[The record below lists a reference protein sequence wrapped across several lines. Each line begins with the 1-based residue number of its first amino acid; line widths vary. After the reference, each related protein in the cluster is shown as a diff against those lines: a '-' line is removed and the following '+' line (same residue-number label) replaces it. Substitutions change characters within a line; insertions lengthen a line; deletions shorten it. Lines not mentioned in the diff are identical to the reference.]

1 MRERTERDTEG
12 AGQDMSMPLR
22 LFLASGSLFLETS
35 DNVNLRFLVKR
46 QISMADLSWGHK
58 RTLFFM
64 DIQGV
69 SGTQI
74 IICVC
79 LLDHSELTMIG
90 CFKMMQNSRN
100 TYIHIRQNIFALK
113 TFFYI
118 QQLYI
123 YAALRSRVYSTS
135 RK

>member
-35 DNVNLRFLVKR
+35 DNLNLRFLVKR

-58 RTLFFM
+58 RTLFFVG
-64 DIQGV
+64 IQEV

-90 CFKMMQNSRN
+90 CF
-100 TYIHIRQNIFALK
+100 
-113 TFFYI
+113 
-118 QQLYI
+118 
-123 YAALRSRVYSTS
+123 
-135 RK
+135 